1 LKIKEAGSKR
11 NNAVVVNIDQASVSI
26 RGLCLHHPYFRKL
39 YNDDMQA
46 NFINDPGLPGVVT
59 KKAYTGN
66 L

>member
-1 LKIKEAGSKR
+1 MMVA
-11 NNAVVVNIDQASVSI
+11 VNIDQASVSI
-26 RGLCLHHPYFRKL
+26 RGLCLHHLYFRKL

-46 NFINDPGLPGVVT
+46 NFINDPDLPGVVT